1 MIEVNFHPINDAKR
15 EYLFVVIATRYNDH
29 WVWVKH
35 RERDTWEIP
44 GGHIEIGETADDAAN
59 RELVEETGAIKFSI
73 KAICDYSVKIDSK
86 EGFSRLYLAV
96 VDEFGPLPESE
107 IGSKAF
113 YTNIP
118 ENLTHPQIQPK
129 LFQKVIEIIQAQ

>member
-15 EYLFVVIATRYNDH
+15 EYLFVVIATRYNDQ

-35 RERDTWEIP
+35 RKRDTWEIP

-73 KAICDYSVKIDSK
+73 KSICDYSVKIDYK

-107 IGSKAF
+107 IGCKAF
-113 YTNIP
+113 FTNIP
-118 ENLTHPQIQPK
+118 ENITYPQIQPK